1 MFVRSIIKVVCVFT
15 LIAVMVNPAGAQGI
29 ADKIFTFLQET
40 HTLNDKKLRDFLID
54 ELDQYLMMY
63 PESRHAADASF
74 MLADTYEERGMKHEA
89 LAMYCKT
96 VFLYPDSALQRKC
109 GEPARQIISRE
120 SEYRDKQEKL
130 NAVFTA
136 ESAAGEADD
145 RYYSYLNFL
154 AGLDASRLHEWRLSE
169 IRRFISCYPTD
180 VRMDRL
186 IQWMAESYM
195 KMDKPLEAS
204 MQFSKLA
211 SVCPASSIVPYALYC
226 RGRLL
231 YEDLNKADDAA
242 GELLLVVSAYPESE
256 YAGESLFLL
265 GEIKEKKLRDYEGA
279 IAEYRK
285 LVDTYPDFSKNVS
298 ALLAMSEIYL
308 NRLKNYQ
315 AAIDANMEIIEK
327 YRTSPQGVEALEKVA
342 DIYEN
347 KLKDYQK
354 SAEYYARIAELYP
367 ASEKAPDMLL
377 KAGSICD
384 TRLNDYKRAIEYY
397 QRIVDQYPSHKKAN
411 DAKSRISKARD
422 KLE

>member
-1 MFVRSIIKVVCVFT
+1 MFRRFIIKSICIFI
-15 LIAVMVNPAGAQGI
+15 LIAVMVNPAGAQGVD
-29 ADKIFTFLQET
+29 DKLFTFLQET

-54 ELDQYLMMY
+54 ELDQYLMIY

-74 MLADTYEERGMKHEA
+74 LLAKTYEERGKKHEA

-96 VFLYPDSALQRKC
+96 AFLYPDSALQRKC
-109 GEPARQIISRE
+109 GEAAREIISRE

-136 ESAAGEADD
+136 ESVADEADD
-145 RYYSYLNFL
+145 RYYSYLDFL
-154 AGLDASRLHEWRLSE
+154 AGLDASKLHGWTLSE

-186 IQWMAESYM
+186 IHWMGESYM
-195 KMDKPLEAS
+195 KMNKPLEAS

-211 SVCPASSIVPYALYC
+211 VISPESPLVSYALYC

-231 YEDLNKADDAA
+231 YEKLNKADDAA
-242 GELLLVVSAYPESE
+242 GELTLVVTTYPESE

-285 LVDTYPDFSKNVS
+285 LVDTYPDFAKNVS

-315 AAIDANMEIIEK
+315 AAIQANMEIIEK

-347 KLKDYQK
+347 KLKDYKK
-354 SAEYYARIAELYP
+354 SAEYYAKVAEFYP

-377 KAGSICD
+377 KAGSICES
-384 TRLNDYKRAIEYY
+384 RLNDYKRAIEYY
-397 QRIVDQYPSHKKAN
+397 QRIIDQYPNHKKAN
-411 DAKSRISKARD
+411 DAKSRMSKAKD